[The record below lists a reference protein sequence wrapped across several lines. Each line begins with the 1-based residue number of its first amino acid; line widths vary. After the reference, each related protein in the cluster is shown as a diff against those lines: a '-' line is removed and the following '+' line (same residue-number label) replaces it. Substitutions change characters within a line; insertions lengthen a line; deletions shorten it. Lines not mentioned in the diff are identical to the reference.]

1 MRVAIG
7 SDHAGFA
14 LKEAVKVC
22 LTAEHREVLD
32 LGTHSTDP
40 VDYSDYAEAV
50 GRALRENRAERG
62 ILLCGS
68 GVGAS
73 MAANRIPGIRAGLC
87 HDTYSAHQG
96 VEHDDMN
103 VLVLGGRIVGVELA
117 RELIGAFL
125 NARFTGEAR
134 HRRRLAKMTALENPL
149 RALQVF
155 GQSVWLDYIRRS
167 LITSGEL
174 RRLIDEDGLRGLT
187 SNPAIFEK
195 AVTGSSDYREVLE
208 RPDHRTLDAK
218 ALYERLAVQDI
229 RDAADALRPVYD
241 ETSRRDGYVSFEV
254 SPLLAYD
261 TAATLDEAQ
270 RLWRVVGRD
279 NLMIKVPATP
289 QGIHAVR
296 ELIGEGI
303 NVNVTL
309 LFAQDSYELVAEAYI
324 AGLETYAARRGDLK
338 RVASVASFF
347 ISRIDTAIDTL
358 VAARLQAGTNAN
370 ETSVLRSLTG
380 KVAIANAKLTYQR
393 YQELFSGR
401 RWQALAGGG
410 AQTQRLLW
418 ASTGTK
424 NPSYRDVVYIE
435 ELIGPDTVNTIPPA
449 TFDAFRDHGRPRAS
463 LVDDVESAA
472 DTMATLAEVGISM
485 NDVTDKLLVE
495 GVQLFSDAFEKLL
508 KAVEKQTKQA
518 GAGRLNRL
526 TCTLP
531 EPLAAAVNESLAE
544 WRAHGKVRK
553 LWGRDA
559 SLWSGR
565 DEAQW
570 LGWLGITNG
579 QLAHIER
586 LTGIREAARS
596 AGFSH
601 VLLLGMGGSSL
612 GPEVIKTTFGTL
624 GGFPELY
631 VLDSTDP
638 AQVKAFEHKVDLKNT
653 LFIVSSKSGSTLE
666 PNIFK
671 QYFFDRVE
679 RLVGS
684 KEAGGHFLAITDPGS
699 KMQQVAERDGFRR
712 VFLGWPNIGGRY
724 SVLSDFGLVPAA
736 IIGVDVA
743 KFLERTEEMVCA
755 CMPSV
760 PVAENPGVVL
770 GTILGVAA
778 QEFGRDKVTIVVSPG
793 IFALGAWLEQLLAES
808 TGKDGKGLIPI
819 DREALGKPDV
829 YGRDRLFVYLR
840 LASAPD
846 ADQDGSADELER
858 AGHPVVRIAI
868 DGPYDLGEEFF
879 RWEFATAVAGSILG
893 IHPFDQPDVEASK
906 IATRKLTDAYEKS
919 GALPQETPIFT
930 GNGIELFTDEK
941 NAAVLSK
948 WVNGTPTLARY
959 LKAHLNRLKEGDYFA
974 LLAYIEMN
982 EAHERVLQEIRQ
994 GVRDIMR
1001 VATCLEFGPRFL
1013 HSTGQA
1019 YKGGPNTGVF
1029 LQITCD
1035 DAVDLPVPGRKYTF
1049 GVVKAAQARGDFE
1062 VLVGRDRCAL
1072 RAHLGADVA
1081 AGLDTLR
1088 VTLLAA
1094 LGLGRF
1100 TQAAQNPKDDG
1111 LR

>member
-14 LKEAVKVC
+14 LKEAVKAF
-22 LTAEHREVLD
+22 LTAERREVLD

-50 GRALRENRAERG
+50 GRALRENQAERG

-125 NARFTGEAR
+125 NARFTDEAR

-174 RRLIDEDGLRGLT
+174 RRLIDEDGLRGVT

-195 AVTGSSDYREVLE
+195 AITGSSDYRAILE
-208 RPDHRTLDAK
+208 RPEARTLDPK
-218 ALYERLAVQDI
+218 TIYERLAVQDI
-229 RDAADALRPVYD
+229 QDAADALRPIYD
-241 ETSRRDGYVSFEV
+241 ETSRRDGYVSLEV

-261 TAATLDEAQ
+261 TAATLDEAR
-270 RLWRVVGRD
+270 RLWRAVGRD

-289 QGIHAVR
+289 QGIVATH

-309 LFAQDSYELVAEAYI
+309 LFAQDSYEQVAEAYI
-324 AGLETYAARRGDLK
+324 AGLEAYASRRGDLS
-338 RVASVASFF
+338 RVAGVASFF
-347 ISRIDTAIDTL
+347 ISRIDTAIDNIA
-358 VAARLQAGTNAN
+358 AARLQAGTNAQ
-370 ETSVLRSLTG
+370 ETSLLRGLTG

-393 YQELFSGR
+393 YRELFGGR
-401 RWQALAGGG
+401 RWQALASKG

-424 NPSYRDVVYIE
+424 NPNYRDVVYIE

-449 TFDAFRDHGRPRAS
+449 TFDAFRGHGRPRAS
-463 LVDDVESAA
+463 LVDEVESAA
-472 DTMATLAEVGISM
+472 DTMAALAEVGISM
-485 NDVTDKLLVE
+485 KDVTDKLLAE
-495 GVQLFSDAFEKLL
+495 GLQLFSDAFSKLL
-508 KAVEKQTKQA
+508 KAVEKQTRQA

-526 TCTLP
+526 TYTLP
-531 EPLAAAVNESLAE
+531 EPLRSAMQASLAD
-544 WRAHGKVRK
+544 WRADAKVRK

-559 SLWSGR
+559 SLWSGK

-596 AGFSH
+596 AGVSH

-612 GPEVIKTTFGTL
+612 GPQVIKTTFGTIS
-624 GGFPELY
+624 GFPELL

-638 AQVKAFEHKVDLKNT
+638 AQVKAFENKVDLKNT

-671 QYFFDRVE
+671 QYFFDRIE
-679 RLVGS
+679 RLDGP
-684 KEAGGHFLAITDPGS
+684 KEAGAQFLAITDPGS
-699 KMQQVAERDGFRR
+699 KLQQIAERDGFRR

-736 IIGVDVA
+736 IMGVDVA
-743 KFLERTEEMVCA
+743 KFLDRTDEMVCA

-770 GTILGVAA
+770 GTILGIAA
-778 QEFGRDKVTIVVSPG
+778 EFGRDKVTIVASPG
-793 IFALGAWLEQLLAES
+793 IVDLGAWLEQLLAES

-819 DREALGKPDV
+819 DREALGTPDV
-829 YGRDRLFVYLR
+829 YGRDRLFIYLR
-840 LASAPD
+840 LSSVPDVAQDASV
-846 ADQDGSADELER
+846 DELER
-858 AGHPVVRIAI
+858 AGHPVVRIVV
-868 DGPYDLGEEFF
+868 DDPYDLGEEFF

-893 IHPFDQPDVEASK
+893 VHPFDQPDVEVSK
-906 IATRKLTDAYEKS
+906 IATRKLTDEYEKS
-919 GALPQETPIFT
+919 GALPEDTAIFT
-930 GNGIELFTDEK
+930 GKGIELYTDEK
-941 NAAVLSK
+941 NAAVLARP
-948 WVNGTPTLARY
+948 VNGTPTLAGV
-959 LKAHLNRLKEGDYFA
+959 LEAHLNRLKEGDYFA
-974 LLAYIEMN
+974 LLAYLEMN
-982 EAHERVLQEIRQ
+982 EAYERVLQEIRR
-994 GVRDIMR
+994 GIRDIKR

-1029 LQITCD
+1029 LQITCA
-1035 DAVDLPVPGRKYTF
+1035 DAVDLPVPGRKYSF
-1049 GVVKAAQARGDFE
+1049 GVVKSAQARGDFE
-1062 VLVGRDRCAL
+1062 VLMERDRRAL
-1072 RAHLGADVA
+1072 RAHLGTDVA

-1088 VTLLAA
+1088 VAFLTA
-1094 LGLGRF
+1094 LGR
-1100 TQAAQNPKDDG
+1100 NPATV
-1111 LR
+1111 